1 MTAPQPDDLRAEN
14 LLLGAIVDD
23 LRSRC
28 VSQEAAVAA
37 AAASPPKP
45 PQALRETEDALLDM
59 HQECKLARQA
69 LRRQTEV
76 LQRTQAQLTD
86 ARRAA
91 ARQHEAAAAKL
102 AQCGAAEHALMLEI
116 AALEREVTGGPSSLE
131 RARTAE
137 LERTARDA
145 VQGMQAAQ
153 RECRWLH
160 EQLCAC
166 VQQQQQADA
175 LSATAVSGALRAE
188 MMSATPGT
196 SGRALLSE
204 PQPAHGGDGG
214 GGGGGGGGGSLLA
227 AVGSSGGGGGHEGA
241 AMHAMR
247 SGYVKAVERCH
258 ELHRHV
264 AMLAEQDGRLRP
276 QLAQALERVATTQQQ
291 IDELQRENA
300 LLRRSGG
307 GGGGD
312 GGGMGVGMGD
322 GGGGGR
328 SGGWGASVAASP
340 HAALRQTAADVA
352 HAVRSGA
359 LASGAGAGIGAD
371 DGGGGVFGGGGG
383 GGGGAV
389 GAGGG
394 GGGGG
399 GGGASLMLECCALRA
414 ALATAEA
421 QLLAA
426 EKQLARRQA
435 EHSADQLAMVEAQ
448 RAAADAVRALQAES
462 EWVRALDEMRLHDMH
477 SIQQLEAQLHQWA
490 AFHPPQPQLQPPLSA
505 AMSVRS
511 SGPPTPLAPRAMPL
525 QAAPMPSAPPTP
537 TRLPPA
543 VVFAPAPAAVASA
556 FHFHPPPPPA
566 R

>member
-1 MTAPQPDDLRAEN
+1 MTAPQPEDLRAEN

-28 VSQEAAVAA
+28 VSQEAAAA
-37 AAASPPKP
+37 AAATASPAKP

-91 ARQHEAAAAKL
+91 ARQHEASATKL
-102 AQCGAAEHALMLEI
+102 AQNSAAEHALVLEI
-116 AALEREVTGGPSSLE
+116 AALERELAGGPSSLE
-131 RARTAE
+131 RARAAE

-166 VQQQQQADA
+166 VQQQADA
-175 LSATAVSGALRAE
+175 PASAAVSGALRAE
-188 MMSATPGT
+188 MASATPGT
-196 SGRALLSE
+196 NGRALPSE
-204 PQPAHGGDGG
+204 TQPAHGGADGG
-214 GGGGGGGGGSLLA
+214 GGGGGSASFVA
-227 AVGSSGGGGGHEGA
+227 ASSSAGGHEGA

-264 AMLAEQDGRLRP
+264 AMLSEQDGRLRP
-276 QLAQALERVATTQQQ
+276 QLAQALERVATMQQQ

-300 LLRRSGG
+300 LLRRGG
-307 GGGGD
+307 GGAGDSGGP
-312 GGGMGVGMGD
+312 GGGTSGN
-322 GGGGGR
+322 GGG

-340 HAALRQTAADVA
+340 HAALRQTANDVA
-352 HAVRSGA
+352 HAVRTGA
-359 LASGAGAGIGAD
+359 LASGAGAGIGAEVGL
-371 DGGGGVFGGGGG
+371 GGGCGGC
-383 GGGGAV
+383 GGAGSGSGSVV

-394 GGGGG
+394 GGGGE
-399 GGGASLMLECCALRA
+399 ASLMLECCALRA

-426 EKQLARRQA
+426 EKQLARKQA
-435 EHSADQLAMVEAQ
+435 EHSADQHAMVEAQ

-462 EWVRALDEMRLHDMH
+462 EWVRALDEMRLQDMH
-477 SIQQLEAQLHQWA
+477 AIQQLEAQLHQWST
-490 AFHPPQPQLQPPLSA
+490 FHPPQPPALQLPYPA
-505 AMSVRS
+505 TMSVRS
-511 SGPPTPLAPRAMPL
+511 SGPPTPLAPRATPL

-543 VVFAPAPAAVASA
+543 VASAPAAPAAAVTSA